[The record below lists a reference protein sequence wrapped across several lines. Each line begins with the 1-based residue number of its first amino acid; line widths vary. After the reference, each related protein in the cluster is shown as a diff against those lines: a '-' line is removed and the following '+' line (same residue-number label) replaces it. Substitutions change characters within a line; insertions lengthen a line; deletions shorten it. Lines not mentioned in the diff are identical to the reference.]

1 MQCFTLDLAP
11 DGLGKL
17 TCYIQDPSPE
27 FSNMTARPALL
38 IFPGGAYQRCSDRE
52 AEPVALFFAAQGF
65 QTFVLRYSVKEKA
78 VFPQPLRDA
87 EGALRAVRGHAA
99 EWGIHPDKI
108 AVCGFSAGA
117 HLAACLG
124 TIGDIRPNA
133 LVLGYGALDTA
144 LRSPERPSPV
154 EHVCADTPPCFLFH
168 TWEDPVCPVG
178 NSLAF
183 AAALNRNDVPFEM
196 HIFQNGQH
204 GMATGRPLSSNGI
217 VENTNADFA
226 GWMQL
231 CTNWLFNIFGPFE
244 TPRSMFSYQTAE
256 DAGGFTDEVQ
266 IGSLLAHP
274 ESREVLLKYLPDI
287 ERHSMPRLVRRYNI
301 RQYAKFDPEHLPD
314 NALEALAAELAAL
327 PFQP

>member
-1 MQCFTLDLAP
+1 MQSFTLDLAP
-11 DGLGKL
+11 DGHGKL
-17 TCYIQDPSPE
+17 TCYIQDPSKE
-27 FSNMTARPALL
+27 FSNMNERPALL

-65 QTFVLRYSVKEKA
+65 QTFVLRYSVGEKA

-87 EGALRAVRGHAA
+87 EGALRAVRSHAA
-99 EWGIHPDKI
+99 EWGIHPEKI

-124 TIGDIRPNA
+124 NLGDIRPDA

-144 LRSPERPSPV
+144 LRSPERPSPIESV
-154 EHVCADTPPCFLFH
+154 STETPPCFLFH

-178 NSLAF
+178 NSISF
-183 AAALNRNDVPFEM
+183 ADALNKSGVPFEL

-204 GMATGRPLSSNGI
+204 GMGTGRAISSNGFL
-217 VENTNADFA
+217 ENTDKDFA

-231 CTNWLFNIFGPFE
+231 CANWLFNTFGPFD
-244 TPRSMFSYQTAE
+244 TPRRMFSYTTAE
-256 DAGGFTDEVQ
+256 DARAYNAEVQ

-274 ESREVLLKYLPDI
+274 EARTVLLKYLPDV
-287 ERHSMPRLVRRYNI
+287 ERHSMPRLVRRYNL
-301 RQYAKFDPEHLPD
+301 RQYAAFDPVHLPEG
-314 NALEALAAELAAL
+314 AFSALTAELEAL
-327 PFQP
+327 PYTD